1 MKNKMLNVIIIIL
14 VIISVGLTGY
24 VIYDKI
30 LNNQNKESNNTDDN
44 YEKIGKELFEK
55 YGNYVY
61 SSENL
66 NYRKL
71 SNKIKL
77 EMALVKSK

>member
-55 YGNYVY
+55 YPN
-61 SSENL
+61 
-66 NYRKL
+66 
-71 SNKIKL
+71 IK
-77 EMALVKSK
+77 